1 MSQFPNDVGVVN
13 LEQVMLYGLSGGE
26 PQDIVHLIQRID
38 VFESLGNYTLSADIY
53 MSDGIEL
60 LNYFPIRGEEF
71 VKFSIQTPDR
81 KTINYDL
88 FVESILSATP
98 NENSMLK
105 YYVLRCVTKDF
116 LKNSH
121 TLFSKRYTDLNYDDA
136 VRQVIFDLGSDK
148 SVNVETTKGKFDYV
162 VNNVRPF
169 QVIDLLKERS
179 VSGEKNLSSLFYFY
193 EDNEKYNFV
202 TIEKLIQDRKGL
214 AQHFQFFYDISNLA
228 VDLEK
233 VINVRNILYYKTV
246 THGSS
251 IRKIRSGRMANQI
264 RQFDIFHGTYY
275 DKYEYKNTNDY
286 RLFEETDEK
295 VDFNSDAFNSMVA
308 STPGKI
314 SMTVKDGTRP
324 EMYHNQNIHYKGP
337 FQEKID
343 QYGLNIRVYG
353 DTTLMVGDVIDVN
366 MPEISGVTK
375 SAEEQK
381 IYAGNYLVFTLNHS
395 IVRESNDGRFQHYM
409 NLDLRKPNL
418 RRRT

>member
-1 MSQFPNDVGVVN
+1 MSEFPNEVGVVN
-13 LEQVMLYGLSGGE
+13 LEQVMLYGFSGGE
-26 PQDIVHLIQRID
+26 PKDIVHLIQRID
-38 VFESLGNYTLSADIY
+38 VFESLSNYTLSADIY
-53 MSDGIEL
+53 MSEGIEL

-71 VKFSIQTPDR
+71 VRFSIQTPDR
-81 KTINYDL
+81 KTISYDF
-88 FVESILSATP
+88 FVESIQPTVP
-98 NENSMLK
+98 NEASMMK
-105 YYVLRCVTKDF
+105 YYVLRCVTRDF

-121 TLFSKRYTDLNYDDA
+121 TLLSKRYTDLNYDAA
-136 VRQVIFDLGSDK
+136 VKQVLADLGSDK
-148 SVNVETTKGKFDYV
+148 SVNIETTKGKFDYV

-179 VSGEKNLSSLFYFY
+179 VSGEKNLSSLFCFY
-193 EDNEKYNFV
+193 EDNEGYNFV
-202 TIEKLIQDRKGL
+202 TVEKLIQERKGL
-214 AQHFQFFYDISNLA
+214 AESFQFFYDISNLS

-233 VINVRNILYYKTV
+233 VVNARNILYYKAV
-246 THGSS
+246 SHGSS

-264 RQFDIFHGTYY
+264 RQFDILYGTYY
-275 DKYEYKNTNDY
+275 DKYEYKNATDY
-286 RLFEETDEK
+286 RLFKETDEK
-295 VDFNSDAFNSMVA
+295 VDFNSDAFNSEVA

-324 EMYHNQNIHYKGP
+324 EMYHNQNLHYKGP

-343 QYGLNIRVYG
+343 QYALNIRVYG

-381 IYAGNYLVFTLNHS
+381 VYSGNYLVFTLNHS
-395 IVRESNDGRFQHYM
+395 IVREGNDGRFQHYM

-418 RRRT
+418 RKET